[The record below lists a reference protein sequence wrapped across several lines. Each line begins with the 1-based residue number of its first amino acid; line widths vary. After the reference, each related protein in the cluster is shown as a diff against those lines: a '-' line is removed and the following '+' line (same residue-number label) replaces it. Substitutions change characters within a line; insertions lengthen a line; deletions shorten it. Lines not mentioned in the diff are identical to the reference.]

1 MPLLDVRR
9 RAGYLFLGVTLAQI
23 ILISAQVQSKS
34 GVPLLEAVTFGILAE
49 VQRAGS
55 AGVSLVQRAWSEYVG
70 LRSVRRENERLREE
84 LAAVQLL
91 AQEQRSLADRAR
103 GLEQL
108 LDLRE
113 QVKISTIAARV
124 IAGSAV
130 QNFRTLTVDRGS
142 RDGVKAD
149 MAVIAPAGVVGRVI
163 VATPG
168 AAKVQLLIDGNAG
181 AGALIERSRAQAVAV
196 GVGDRLL
203 RLGDDRVQLQ
213 DDRLRLQYVPD
224 SSDIVEGDVVV
235 TSGIEGIFP
244 KGFLI
249 GRVDAV
255 QKSGA
260 GYKQIVVRPA
270 VDFSRLEEVLIVL
283 TASPGRIA
291 PQDGQ
296 P

>member
-1 MPLLDVRR
+1 MAPLDIRQ

-34 GVPLLEAVTFGILAE
+34 GVPVLEALTFGVLAE

-55 AGVSLVQRAWSEYVG
+55 AGVSFVQGTWSSYIG
-70 LRSVRRENERLREE
+70 LREVRRDNEQLRKE
-84 LAAVQLL
+84 LADARLM
-91 AQEQRSLADRAR
+91 AQEQRAASDRAR
-103 GLEQL
+103 GLEEL
-108 LDLRE
+108 LRLRE
-113 QVKISTIAARV
+113 EVKLSTIAARV
-124 IAGSAV
+124 IAGGAV
-130 QNFRTLTVDRGS
+130 QNFRTLTIDKGS
-142 RDGVKAD
+142 RDGVAKD

-163 VATPG
+163 LAGPG

-196 GVGDRLL
+196 GVGDRWL

-224 SSDIVEGDVVV
+224 SSDIVVGDVVV

-260 GYKQIVVRPA
+260 GYKQITVRPA
-270 VDFSRLEEVLIVL
+270 VDFSRIEQVLIV
-283 TASPGRIA
+283 TTPPPGQRA
-291 PQDGQ
+291 EQEGLQ
-296 P
+296 